1 MTVGTGVKNQQKN
14 PIRCL
19 QRQTNTNSPKTDVLT
34 CAHSGENPERKTKGS
49 PQSGEPLPNPF
60 LITNIVAQVREMA
73 RHTIVLMRADELQRK

>member
-19 QRQTNTNSPKTDVLT
+19 QRQTNTNSPKMDVLT
-34 CAHSGENPERKTKGS
+34 CAQGGGNPEWKTKGS
-49 PQSGEPLPNPF
+49 PQRGKPLPNPF

-73 RHTIVLMRADELQRK
+73 RPTIVLMRADELQRE